1 MKITIPIKIL
11 KLEDGFHLLVNIRV
25 NGKMARLL
33 IDTGASQ
40 TVFDKE
46 RIVNFLKK
54 EKFEKHDKLST
65 GLGTSN
71 IKSHLAVIEKI
82 SLNKIVRKD
91 SFGEIKNYK
100 TVVIDL
106 SHVNTAYKQMNQK
119 PIDGVLGSDILKKYN
134 AVIDYGK
141 RKLTLVRKGCPPP

>member
-1 MKITIPIKIL
+1 MAKITIPIRLL
-11 KLEDGFHLLVNIRV
+11 KLDDGFHLLVNIRV
-25 NGKMARLL
+25 NGKRARLL

-46 RIVNFLKK
+46 RIKNFLSK
-54 EKFEKHDKLST
+54 EKFEKHNKLST

-71 IKSHLAVIEKI
+71 MKSHLAVIKNI
-82 SLNKIVRKD
+82 SLGKI
-91 SFGEIKNYK
+91 EIKNYK

-106 SHVNTAYKQMNQK
+106 SHVNVAYSHMKQK
-119 PIDGVLGSDILKKYN
+119 PIDGVLGSDILRKYK

-141 RKLTLVRKGCPPP
+141 KKLIIR